1 VVQPKWEISSGWIDE
16 ENYPYYESIFISPY
30 LKLYDTEKNVT
41 YLVTITDTSFTEKN
55 WKNSKQLLNIT
66 LNLEAAKPQTILS

>member
-1 VVQPKWEISSGWIDE
+1 MVQPKWEISSGWIDE
-16 ENYPYYESIFISPY
+16 EHYPYYESIFISPY